1 MTYNLEFKPKALKEW
16 SKLGSTIKEQ
26 FKNKLKE
33 RLENPRVEKDKLSGY
48 ENVYKIKLRTV
59 GYRLAYEVKDEEI
72 IVLVLAVGKREN
84 DKIYKN
90 LKDRSWF
97 YIFCWDRNISNC
109 CKNCN
114 SSLLK
119 FRYFRKLK

>member
-48 ENVYKIKLRTV
+48 ENVYKIKLRSS
-59 GYRLAYEVKDEEI
+59 GFRLAYEVKDLEI
-72 IVLVLAVGKREN
+72 VVYVVSVGKREN
-84 DKIYKN
+84 NKVYEN
-90 LKDRSWF
+90 LKDR
-97 YIFCWDRNISNC
+97 I
-109 CKNCN
+109 
-114 SSLLK
+114 
-119 FRYFRKLK
+119 